1 VRSKS
6 VALFTTAALLPYAA
20 VASGGEKAAGNT
32 QNLVPMDSIT
42 VPIVDADRISGKLR
56 FKLVLQAR
64 DAPGAARLTAQA
76 PQLRAVATSAG
87 NEFSRLY
94 ASPAEAVNAEQL
106 AHDLTA
112 ALHGAEPAVARALV
126 VELYAGS

>member
-1 VRSKS
+1 MRTTPIVLLT
-6 VALFTTAALLPYAA
+6 VAAALLPQAA
-20 VASGGEKAAGNT
+20 LASGKAAAGAL
-32 QNLVPMDSIT
+32 NLVPMTSIT

-56 FKLVLQAR
+56 FKLVLQAK
-64 DAPGAARLTAQA
+64 DAAGAARLTAQA

-94 ASPAEAVNAEQL
+94 ASPAEAVDAQRL

-112 ALHGAEPAVARALV
+112 ALQHAEPAVARALV
-126 VELYAGS
+126 VELYAGM